1 MKHLWLGIATASILA
16 SSSILMFAAADPG
29 IALIGTAFISGSASD
44 LSGLTGSICALDIDK
59 NVTSTCIPKAT
70 LGGFGSGL
78 ASTGHDNVYVFV
90 PDRGPFDGRTDVPY
104 LDRFH
109 FVQMTVDTSV
119 AFPPA
124 ATQSN
129 IQMTLLDTRFFQGTG
144 NQNFVGDAY
153 AFSTTNPLATLRF
166 DPEGVV
172 VGRDGTFFV
181 SDEYGPYIRE
191 FNRQGHL
198 IRRILVPDKFLL
210 TDPAP
215 SGNQSGDL
223 DNTTD
228 AQSLEL
234 YNNTTGRQANRGMEG
249 LAITPDGKMLVG
261 IMQNALLQDHGVAI
275 TGPATT
281 PGSATRKGLNN
292 RILTIDL
299 ETGTTH
305 EYVYSVDA
313 INQGRGVNE
322 ILAINNHEFLVLERD
337 NRSFLKAA
345 DSDPKLKQI
354 YKIDLN
360 KANLTD
366 VSGIASLPQ
375 NVTGANSLATEGIIA
390 VDKVPVI
397 NMLNAAYKVNT
408 SQTIKDVIAE
418 KMEGMAWGPDLLD
431 GHHVLFV
438 ASDNDL
444 NTGLPTQI
452 YAFAIDGTAAGI
464 NYQPQELPGPLYPPG
479 QFKTSSK

>member
-1 MKHLWLGIATASILA
+1 MRQVWLGIATASILA
-16 SSSILMFAAADPG
+16 SSSILLFAAADPG
-29 IALIGTAFISGSASD
+29 VTLIGTAFISGSASD

-59 NVTSTCIPKAT
+59 NVTTTCIPKAT

-78 ASTGHDNVYVFV
+78 ASTGHDNVYIAV

-109 FVQMTVDTSV
+109 FLQMVVDTSV
-119 AFPPA
+119 TFPPTT
-124 ATQSN
+124 TQSN
-129 IQMTLLDTRFFQGTG
+129 IQMTLLDTRFFKNTA

-153 AFSTTNPLATLRF
+153 AFSDTNPLDTQRF
-166 DPEGVV
+166 DPEGIV
-172 VGRDGTFFV
+172 VGPDGTFFV
-181 SDEYGPYIRE
+181 SDEYGPYIRQ
-191 FNRQGHL
+191 FNRQGQL
-198 IRRILVPDKFLL
+198 IRRIPVPAKFLL
-210 TDPAP
+210 TDPEP

-249 LAITPDGKMLVG
+249 LAITPDGTMLVG
-261 IMQNALLQDHGVAI
+261 IMQNALLQDHGVNVS
-275 TGPATT
+275 GPPTV
-281 PGSATRKGLNN
+281 PGSASRVGFNN

-299 ETGTTH
+299 RTGVTH

-345 DSDPKLKQI
+345 DSDPRLKQI

-360 KANLTD
+360 KPNLTD
-366 VSGIASLPQ
+366 VSGIASLPLKA
-375 NVTGANSLATEGIIA
+375 TGTGGLGDAGIVA
-390 VDKVPVI
+390 VDKVPVV
-397 NMLNAAYKVNT
+397 NMLNAAYLVN
-408 SQTIKDVIAE
+408 SGQTIKQVIAE
-418 KMEGMAWGPDLLD
+418 KMEGMAWGPDLPD
-431 GHHVLFV
+431 GRHVLFV
-438 ASDNDL
+438 TSDNDL

-452 YAFAIDGTAAGI
+452 YAFAIDGAAAGI
-464 NYQPQELPGPLYPPG
+464 NYQPQHVGDAMFPPG
-479 QFKTSSK
+479 QLKKTLQ